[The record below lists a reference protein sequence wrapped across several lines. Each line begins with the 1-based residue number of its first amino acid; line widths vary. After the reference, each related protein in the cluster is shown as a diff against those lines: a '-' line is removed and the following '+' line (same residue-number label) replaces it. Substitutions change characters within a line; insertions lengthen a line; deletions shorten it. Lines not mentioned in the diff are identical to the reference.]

1 MFLAGLEGSS
11 PSLTVLKK
19 YLCYDKY
26 SMLKTLIPSD
36 DPLLHKKIKK
46 CRYDLDRSKLSYTLT
61 ENIFHHN
68 GVGLSA
74 NQIGMDER
82 VFVMMIDMDLQE
94 TITCFNPKIIKESKD
109 KVVMEEGCLSYP
121 ELFLDVS
128 RPSSIIVKYEDE
140 GKNFI
145 KRRLDGFIA
154 RIFQHEYDH
163 MEGIDFTQRT
173 K

>member
-1 MFLAGLEGSS
+1 
-11 PSLTVLKK
+11 
-19 YLCYDKY
+19 
-26 SMLKTLIPSD
+26 MLKTLISPD

-46 CRYDLDRSKLSYTLT
+46 CSYNLDRSKLSYTLT
-61 ENIFHHN
+61 ENMFHHN

-74 NQIGMDER
+74 NQIGIEER
-82 VFVMMIDMDLQE
+82 VFVMMVDIDLQQ

-109 KVVMEEGCLSYP
+109 EVVMEEGCLSYP
-121 ELFLDVS
+121 EMYLDIS
-128 RPSSIIVKYEDE
+128 RPRSIIVKYEDE
-140 GKNFI
+140 GKSIF
-145 KRRLDGFIA
+145 KRRLDGYIA